1 MERTQEKEERQYY
14 GVDIGICDNIHVLM
28 LPQSIISIIK
38 NTSMTEKPSER
49 AYFKSP
55 YELKKH
61 QNEIIK
67 YVFMIDNS
75 ITAALFTNTVHKFG
89 ENEVIFQQLRAD
101 TIGLRSHSRFLGSA
115 ALFVI
120 SAATISVSTRLA
132 VNRDRNRSVAIRFIS
147 GHTSGSL
154 LHRSCRYT

>member
-1 MERTQEKEERQYY
+1 
-14 GVDIGICDNIHVLM
+14 M
-28 LPQSIISIIK
+28 LPQSMISIIK

-55 YELKKH
+55 YELKKQ

-89 ENEVIFQQLRAD
+89 ENEVIFQQIRAD
-101 TIGLRSHSRFLGSA
+101 NIGLRSHSRFLGSVI
-115 ALFVI
+115 LFVI